1 MIGLPVV
8 SPHMK
13 LATLELVDSV
23 ERHTDADRLDVIKI
37 SGYQC
42 IVTRDSY
49 AVGDPVVL
57 IHPDTVLPD
66 DEWAKPYKRG
76 ERVKA
81 ISLRGVWSF
90 GIAVKPDVVLG
101 EGWAD
106 LVEIGQDVSALIGV
120 RKYESPVGN
129 DLQAIGGLPFGM
141 FKTDEERYQNLDD
154 LPWGEKVDVTLK
166 VDGSSMTV
174 YCKQVDGELVV
185 GVCSRTQELRT
196 TCDNKYIRC
205 FKEYGI
211 DERVPM
217 LRDLLG
223 FDFALRGELHGKGIQ
238 SSKYNPH
245 SQVDHLEFSV
255 YDVLN
260 LETLEIQRKG
270 SEFYFLKVIDE
281 DSTVEVIERDVELTP
296 ELIKKYEEMD
306 KGPSGHH
313 FEGVV
318 IKHSKGSFKVINLKY
333 DSLK

>member
-23 ERHTDADRLDVIKI
+23 EHHRNADRLDVIKI

-42 IVTRDSY
+42 IVRRDSY

-66 DEWAKPYKRG
+66 DEWSKPYKRG
-76 ERVKA
+76 ERIKA

-101 EGWAD
+101 EGWVD
-106 LVEIGQDVSALIGV
+106 LVELGQEVSALIGV

-129 DLQAIGGLPFGM
+129 DLQAIGPLPFGM
-141 FKTDEERYQNLDD
+141 FKTDEERYQNIKD

-174 YCKQVDGELVV
+174 YCKMVDGEPVV
-185 GVCSRTQELRT
+185 GLCSRTQELRT
-196 TCDNKYIRC
+196 TCDNKYTSYFNSWRFDEKLKFIRAL
-205 FKEYGI
+205 I
-211 DERVPM
+211 
-217 LRDLLG
+217 G

-238 SSKYNPH
+238 SSKHNPH
-245 SQVDHLEFSV
+245 SQVDRLRFSV

-260 LETLEIQRKG
+260 LDTLEIQRKG
-270 SEFYFLKVIDE
+270 SEFYFLNVIE
-281 DSTVEVIERDVELTP
+281 DYSTVEVIERDVELTP

>member
-23 ERHTDADRLDVIKI
+23 ERHPDADRLDVIKI

-42 IVTRDSY
+42 IVRRDSY

-66 DEWAKPYKRG
+66 DEWAKPFKRG

-81 ISLRGVWSF
+81 VKIRGVWSF
-90 GIAVKPDVVLG
+90 GIAVKPEVFLG
-101 EGWAD
+101 KGWAD
-106 LVEIGQDVSALIGV
+106 LVELGQEVSALIGV

-129 DLQAIGGLPFGM
+129 DLQAIGPLPFGM
-141 FKTDEERYQNLDD
+141 FKTDEERYQNIKD

-174 YCKQVDGELVV
+174 YCKMVDGEPVV
-185 GVCSRTQELRT
+185 GLCSRTQELRT
-196 TCDNKYIRC
+196 TCDNKYTNYFNSWRFDEKLKFIRAL
-205 FKEYGI
+205 I
-211 DERVPM
+211 
-217 LRDLLG
+217 G

-238 SSKYNPH
+238 SSKHNPH
-245 SQVDHLEFSV
+245 SQVDRLGFSV

-270 SEFYFLKVIDE
+270 SEFYFLNVIE
-281 DSTVEVIERDVELTP
+281 DYSTVEVIERDVELTP

-306 KGPSGHH
+306 KGPSGHR

>member
-1 MIGLPVV
+1 
-8 SPHMK
+8 MK

-23 ERHTDADRLDVIKI
+23 ERHPDADRLDVIKI

-42 IVTRDSY
+42 IVIRDSY

-66 DEWAKPYKRG
+66 DEWAKPFKRG

-90 GIAVKPDVVLG
+90 GIAVNPDVVLG
-101 EGWAD
+101 DGWVD
-106 LVEIGQDVSALIGV
+106 LVELGQEVSALIGV

-141 FKTDEERYQNLDD
+141 FKTDEERYQNIKD

-174 YCKQVDGELVV
+174 YCKKVDGEPVV
-185 GVCSRTQELRT
+185 GLCSRTQELIT
-196 TCDNKYIRC
+196 TSDNKYTRC
-205 FKEYGI
+205 FKQYAFDGLLPI
-211 DERVPM
+211 
-217 LRDLLG
+217 LRALLG

-238 SSKYNPH
+238 SSKHNPH
-245 SQVDHLEFSV
+245 SQVDRLKFSV

-270 SEFYFLKVIDE
+270 SKFYFLKAFDE
-281 DSTVEVIERDVELTP
+281 CSTVEVIERDVELTP

-306 KGPSGHH
+306 KGPSGNH